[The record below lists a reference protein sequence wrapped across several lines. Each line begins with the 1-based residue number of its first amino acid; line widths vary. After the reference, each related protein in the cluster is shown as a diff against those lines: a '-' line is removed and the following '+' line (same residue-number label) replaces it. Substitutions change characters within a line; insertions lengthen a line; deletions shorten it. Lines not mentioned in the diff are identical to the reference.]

1 MNWIQHL
8 TAAPPPD
15 TVTER
20 GAELPRLDEL
30 VLTELVLPEQA
41 NHYGTLFGPN
51 ALALLGKAAFLVATR
66 YTRQSIV
73 MAAAKAIEF
82 VQPVP
87 VGAVLK
93 IHSRV
98 VRTGRSSL
106 TARVIACFDTAPG
119 VRADEVLR
127 GDFEM
132 VAVDAQGRPT
142 PLTPV
147 QPALPLHLAATTL
160 LAAEGKPA
168 VPAR

>member
-8 TAAPPPD
+8 AAPRPASAGH
-15 TVTER
+15 ER
-20 GAELPRLDEL
+20 EPELPRLDEL
-30 VLTELVLPEQA
+30 TLTELVLPEQS

-73 MAAAKAIEF
+73 MAAAKGIDF

-93 IHSRV
+93 LHGRIT
-98 VRTGRSSL
+98 RTGRCSL
-106 TARVIACFDTAPG
+106 TARVIGCFDAAPG
-119 VRADEVLR
+119 VVADEVLR

-147 QPALPLHLAATTL
+147 LPAGAKAQALPLR
-160 LAAEGKPA
+160 G
-168 VPAR
+168 